1 MGRSLERTGL
11 SSGPGRNDC
20 LSKINHHRHQVLQ
33 PRSAPDN
40 IRRTNSSQRRAR
52 NLLPKMVFH
61 DRPVYQEEHAAHL
74 IMARSLHSPHK
85 GRIHLRRSVDPL
97 FAFPLQSDGGPYIPG
112 NWGLVCIGH
121 SSALIRPIW
130 VATFFGGQFS
140 SPGGRSGS
148 SGSRQRSGA
157 RCGAWNWLFLTGK
170 FCTYRLRVFRKT
182 SRRKVDGR

>member
-1 MGRSLERTGL
+1 MQAS
-11 SSGPGRNDC
+11 
-20 LSKINHHRHQVLQ
+20 
-33 PRSAPDN
+33 
-40 IRRTNSSQRRAR
+40 
-52 NLLPKMVFH
+52 LPKWVKT
-61 DRPVYQEEHAAHL
+61 DRYEDHS
-74 IMARSLHSPHK
+74 ARSPGQAPTKRPGPPDDAVAVGGAVRPEGPPRRDAGSSRVFALTLAKRGKLGPKLISLTPKVPVSRELGISLHWSFE
-85 GRIHLRRSVDPL
+85 RLD
-97 FAFPLQSDGGPYIPG
+97 QT
-112 NWGLVCIGH
+112 
-121 SSALIRPIW
+121 IW